1 MKFVFVFS
9 FDSLFFLFNINNSN
23 THHIIWCSIL
33 LYFKLDMSEK
43 IIYTKYTLI
52 NLQTLP
58 SNSSAKICA
67 KNVGG
72 SLNINFVN
80 HESFKLICCIMSESK
95 IKSRKN
101 IQNGYC

>member
-1 MKFVFVFS
+1 
-9 FDSLFFLFNINNSN
+9 
-23 THHIIWCSIL
+23 
-33 LYFKLDMSEK
+33 MSEK
-43 IIYTKYTLI
+43 TIYTNNTLI
-52 NLQTLP
+52 NLLTLP
-58 SNSSAKICA
+58 SNSSEQLKYVQ

-72 SLNINFVN
+72 SLNINFIN